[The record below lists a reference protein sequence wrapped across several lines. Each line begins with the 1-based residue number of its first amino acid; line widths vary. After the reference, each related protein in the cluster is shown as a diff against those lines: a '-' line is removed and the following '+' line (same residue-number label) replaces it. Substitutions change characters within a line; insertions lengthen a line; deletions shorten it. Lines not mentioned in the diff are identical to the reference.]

1 MFVISSAFAAIGAII
16 YSSKVGSVSPD
27 AGGGNTLL
35 FAVGGAVI
43 GGTSLFGGRG
53 RISNAVIGGAV
64 LATVNNGLGL
74 LGQPASVVFLVNGI
88 VLLLAA
94 GVDVLSR
101 RRSAVPVTVSRA
113 WGADGRGPGSSTAG
127 ARPDEARRHNRA
139 ALLRRLHVDGPCT
152 RATLAT
158 ELGLNRSTIK
168 SVVDGLAEA
177 GVVTEAVPAQRTG
190 AGRPSL
196 MVLPSP
202 EAAVVLAVDVRVEQV
217 AMSMVGIGGQVL
229 GRHSWNLHSRTRTPG
244 EVITHVAESAQ
255 LLAEE
260 LGVTAQGTGVSVP
273 GVVRRDDG
281 WVHEAPNLGWR
292 DVALGTRLGVG
303 TADAGAGG
311 QRRRAGGA
319 GRARARG
326 RPRRHRPGLRLGG
339 HGVGGGVISEGRPL
353 RGTRGYV
360 GELGHLVV
368 RPGGRPCY
376 CGSRGCW
383 ETEVGEAAM
392 CRALGLPEDDPARG
406 RGGRAALAAARARL
420 PGPLDEFAEWLATG
434 LVTVVNM
441 MAPELVVLGDLF
453 TALPRPVVVEQR
465 AGVVHERSLVS
476 RAVGGTRIE
485 TSPLGRDA
493 KLVGAAELAFEPV
506 LGAV

>member
-1 MFVISSAFAAIGAII
+1 
-16 YSSKVGSVSPD
+16 
-27 AGGGNTLL
+27 
-35 FAVGGAVI
+35 
-43 GGTSLFGGRG
+43 
-53 RISNAVIGGAV
+53 
-64 LATVNNGLGL
+64 
-74 LGQPASVVFLVNGI
+74 
-88 VLLLAA
+88 
-94 GVDVLSR
+94 
-101 RRSAVPVTVSRA
+101 VSRA
-113 WGADGRGPGSSTAG
+113 RGVDGGSSSSTAG

-168 SVVDGLAEA
+168 AVVDGLAES
-177 GVVTEAVPAQRTG
+177 GVVTEAVPAQRRG

-196 MVLPSP
+196 MVLPEP

-244 EVITHVAESAQ
+244 EVITHIAESAQ

-260 LGVTAQGTGVSVP
+260 LGVRAQGIGVSVP
-273 GVVRRDDG
+273 GVIRRADG
-281 WVHEAPNLGWR
+281 FVHEAPNLGWR
-292 DVALGTRLGVG
+292 DVAIGTRLGAVLKVPVQVANDAELG
-303 TADAGAGG
+303 ALAEHVRGVARDATDVVYISADK
-311 QRRRAGGA
+311 
-319 GRARARG
+319 
-326 RPRRHRPGLRLGG
+326 
-339 HGVGGGVISEGRPL
+339 GVGGGVISEGRPL
-353 RGTRGYV
+353 RGARGYV

-376 CGSRGCW
+376 CGSCGCW
-383 ETEVGEAAM
+383 ETEVGEAAL
-392 CRALGLPEDDPARG
+392 CRALGLPETTARG
-406 RGGRAALAAARARL
+406 VVVAELRSLETAPL
-420 PGPLDEFAEWLATG
+420 PGPLDEFAEWLTTG
-434 LVTVVNM
+434 LITVVNM

-453 TALPRPVVVEQR
+453 TALPAAVVDHVR
-465 AGVVHERSLVS
+465 ATVHERSLVS
-476 RAVGGTRIE
+476 RALGGTRIE